1 MSVSDRYDLS
11 VLKHISKLSRLN
23 VVKMTHEANT
33 SHVASCLSV
42 IDILVAAYSL
52 KKIVHSEEKWEVLLS
67 KGHAAAGLYSV
78 LYEMGD
84 INLKLDDYCKDDS
97 HLYGHVNHH
106 ASPDIPLS
114 TGSLGH
120 GAPFGMGIAL
130 AKKARRETGKVI
142 VIISDGEC
150 NEGTTW
156 ETAMVANQNHLDNL
170 ILVIDRNRF
179 QSLGL
184 TEEINALEPLKDKW
198 CSFGWETI
206 EVDGHDLGQLTK
218 VMSKKQEKPLCII
231 ANTTKGRGVS
241 FMEDTV
247 EWHYKSP
254 DQEQL
259 AEATR
264 QIESSY

>member
-1 MSVSDRYDLS
+1 MKNSDKDDFRDL
-11 VLKHISKLSRLN
+11 KRIAKLSRLN
-23 VVKMTHEANT
+23 VLKMAHEANT

-42 IDILVAAYSL
+42 IDILIASYSL
-52 KKIVHSEEKWEVLLS
+52 KMNVHSEENWEVLLS

-78 LYEMGD
+78 LYEMGEF
-84 INLKLDDYCKDDS
+84 NLKLDDYCKDDS

-106 ASPDIPLS
+106 ASSSIPLS

-130 AKKARRETGKVI
+130 GKKARKEAGKVI
-142 VIISDGEC
+142 VVISDGEC

-156 ETAMVANQNHLDNL
+156 ETAMVANQNLLNNL
-170 ILVIDRNRF
+170 VLIIDRNRF

-198 CSFGWETI
+198 CAFGWETI
-206 EVDGHDLGQLTK
+206 EVDGHDLGQLT
-218 VMSKKQEKPLCII
+218 MAISKRQVKPLCVI

-247 EWHYKSP
+247 DWHYKSP
-254 DQEQL
+254 NEEQL

-264 QIESSY
+264 QIESSF